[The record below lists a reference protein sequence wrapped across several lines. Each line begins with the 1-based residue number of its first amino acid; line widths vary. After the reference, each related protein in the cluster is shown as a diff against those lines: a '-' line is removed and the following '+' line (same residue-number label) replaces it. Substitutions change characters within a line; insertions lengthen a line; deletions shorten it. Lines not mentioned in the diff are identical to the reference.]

1 MMKSKVLLAAMGGD
15 LLSLV
20 SALLMFV
27 CVLALAYWFSRFLG
41 KRLKYANTSSDR
53 NMKVI
58 EQISFRSGPLG
69 RGTGEQLILLK
80 IKEKTY
86 LIGVSSAGFQ
96 LLDHLEGEF
105 AEESASDKPAVPMA
119 FGEVFKKYAGMRRK
133 EKEKKDE

>member
-1 MMKSKVLLAAMGGD
+1 MKSKVLLAAMGGD

-27 CVLALAYWFSRFLG
+27 CVLALAYWCSRFLG
-41 KRLKYANTSSDR
+41 KRLKYANTSGNR

-58 EQISFRSGPLG
+58 EQISFSSGSLG

-86 LIGVSSAGFQ
+86 LIGISSSGFQ

-105 AEESASDKPAVPMA
+105 IEESASDKAAAPVA
-119 FGEVFKKYAGMRRK
+119 FGEVFKKYAGLRRK